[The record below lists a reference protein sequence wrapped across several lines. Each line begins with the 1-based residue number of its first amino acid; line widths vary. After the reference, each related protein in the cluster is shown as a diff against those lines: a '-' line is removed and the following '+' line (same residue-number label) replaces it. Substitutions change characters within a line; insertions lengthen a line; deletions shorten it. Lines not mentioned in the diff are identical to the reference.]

1 LLFQT
6 GKHIVAL
13 TYRCWRDLVRA
24 LITAVVALIVSA
36 PMAGGQFPPER
47 ATNLQVLPKSI
58 SMDSL
63 VSVMGA
69 FTRALGVRCSH
80 CHVQK
85 EGQPFEQMDFSLDDN
100 PTKQKARAMLRMVAA
115 INADHLARLDNRRQP
130 EIRVTCATC
139 HRGLVEPRPLQQ
151 VLLNAYIAAG
161 ADSTEAAYRALRD
174 RYYGS
179 GSYNFGEV
187 TLSDLAESIA
197 SRGQLKDAIRFHTL
211 NAAVNPGSTFALRQ
225 LAQSHLADRDTASAI
240 TAYERALAL
249 NASDSQSR
257 RALDALRRRP

>member
-1 LLFQT
+1 MRPTL
-6 GKHIVAL
+6 A
-13 TYRCWRDLVRA
+13 
-24 LITAVVALIVSA
+24 AVVTLTLFASVSGA
-36 PMAGGQFPPER
+36 QFPPER

-58 SMDSL
+58 PMDSL

-85 EGQPFEQMDFSLDDN
+85 EGQTFEQIDFSLDDN
-100 PTKQKARAMLRMVAA
+100 PRKNTARAMLRMVAT

-151 VLLNAYIAAG
+151 VLLNTYVAAG
-161 ADSTEAAYRALRD
+161 ADSTEAVYRALRD

-179 GSYNFGEV
+179 ASYDFGEV
-187 TLSDLAESIA
+187 PLNDLAASIA
-197 SRGQLKDAIRFHTL
+197 ARGQLQDAIRFHRL
-211 NAAVNPGSTFALRQ
+211 NTDVNPRSTFALRQ
-225 LAQSHLADRDTASAI
+225 LAQSYLTMRDTTAAI
-240 TAYERALAL
+240 SAYERALAL
-249 NASDSQSR
+249 NAGDSQSR
-257 RALDALRRRP
+257 RALDALRRRT